1 MWCRNRSGAI
11 GTDHRV
17 DGILKH
23 LESQTSN
30 LSILLDIMELE
41 EGDALLLPPRPEVEI
56 NKDSSV
62 FEKGY
67 EICEELGK

>member
-1 MWCRNRSGAI
+1 MGRKNMSGAV
-11 GTDHRV
+11 GNDYHV

-23 LESQTSN
+23 LDNQASN
-30 LSILLDIMELE
+30 LSIRLDIMELE

-56 NKDSSV
+56 KKDSSV

-67 EICEELGK
+67 EIFEELGK